1 MQQAVEAVA
10 ARAEAQTDE
19 DRRAALKRRL
29 DDERAKEAA
38 KAKRKRPG
46 LL

>member
-1 MQQAVEAVA
+1 MLQPVSDPVEPKSDE
-10 ARAEAQTDE
+10 ARREE
-19 DRRAALKRRL
+19 LKRRL
-29 DDERAKEAA
+29 DDERAKEAS